1 LPFATLNEIL
11 PQDRKNKVAT
21 GGFMIWSFDSI
32 YALIDT
38 AQKMRRPALM
48 ILGEFEA
55 KKFMGGFEMVRKMAE
70 YIAKDY
76 DVPVVLHADHFRSYE
91 SIVEAINSGYTSV
104 MIDASR
110 LPFEQNVA
118 ETKRVVEVAHK
129 NGVSVEG
136 EIGRL
141 SGNEGDEDVTGDE
154 AFQTD
159 PDEAARFVEQTGV
172 DALAVAIGTVHGAYT
187 SEPKINIERL
197 GRIAQKVSIPLVLHG
212 GSGTPEEKITE
223 AIRNGIAKINI
234 ATELVTV
241 TAQAIAELQNPP
253 GFRYSVGS
261 VYLPAR
267 DALQKHL
274 EYKMRLF
281 LAKS

>member
-1 LPFATLNEIL
+1 
-11 PQDRKNKVAT
+11 
-21 GGFMIWSFDSI
+21 MIWSYDSI
-32 YALIDT
+32 YALVDT
-38 AQKMRRPALM
+38 AQKMGRPALM

-55 KKFMGGFEMVRKMAE
+55 KKYMGGFAMVRKMVE
-70 YIAKDY
+70 NVAKDY
-76 DVPVVLHADHFRSYE
+76 DVPVALHADHFRSYD
-91 SIVEAINSGYTSV
+91 SIVEAMDAGYTSV

-110 LPFEQNVA
+110 LPFEQNAA
-118 ETKRVVEVAHK
+118 ETRRVVEAARK
-129 NGVSVEG
+129 YGVSVEG

-154 AFQTD
+154 AYQTD
-159 PDEAARFVEQTGV
+159 PDEAARFVKETEV

-197 GRIAQKVSIPLVLHG
+197 ARIAKKVSIPLVLHG
-212 GSGTPEEKITE
+212 GSGTPEDKIVE
-223 AIRNGIAKINI
+223 AIHNGIAKINI

-241 TAQAIAELQNPP
+241 TAKAIAELQKAQ

-261 VYLPAR
+261 VYIPAR

-274 EYKMRLF
+274 ENKMKLF